1 MNPNALSNHQPAD
14 VHSRDCST
22 GSAWPNADTPK
33 TTATMKQTVSPTTL
47 APNSTIHGLAFVCNI
62 SDKRPRTPL
71 RDFAHAA

>member
-1 MNPNALSNHQPAD
+1 
-14 VHSRDCST
+14 
-22 GSAWPNADTPK
+22 
-33 TTATMKQTVSPTTL
+33 MKQTVSPTTL